1 MKSTEKEIVQLMN
14 ELLGKAFVLSIAL
27 FALTG
32 STEDQELQTIIQD
45 VKTSLVS
52 RMDQE
57 LEYVMVENNKN
68 ERKECY

>member
-1 MKSTEKEIVQLMN
+1 MKSTEKEIVQIMN

>member
-57 LEYVMVENNKN
+57 LEYVMVENNKK
-68 ERKECY
+68 ERKECC